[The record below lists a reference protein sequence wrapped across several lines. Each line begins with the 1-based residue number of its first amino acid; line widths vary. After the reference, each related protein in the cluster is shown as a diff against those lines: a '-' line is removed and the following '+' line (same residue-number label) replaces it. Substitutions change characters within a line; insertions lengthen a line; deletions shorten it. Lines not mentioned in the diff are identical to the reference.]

1 MRPILTTL
9 ALAATL
15 ALAGCAH
22 KPGLGSWLDAG
33 TTYAALSSGDF
44 VEANP
49 LLDWGPTPAA
59 TALASI
65 GLKHGVKYALEHGL
79 DIPRLTAHR
88 AVETG
93 GMLAAGWNL
102 ALLAGASG
110 LVPLVGGFGAAL
122 WYWVWGDQ

>member
-1 MRPILTTL
+1 VRPILTAL

-33 TTYAALSSGDF
+33 TTYAALSTGDF
-44 VEANP
+44 IEANP
-49 LLDWGPTPAA
+49 LLDWGPTPAV

-65 GLKHGVKYALEHGL
+65 GLKHGMKHA
-79 DIPRLTAHR
+79 LTAAGMPKHDTHR

-122 WYWVWGDQ
+122 WYWVWSG